1 MASMYQIPP
10 DNILN
15 EAPRA
20 SQACATCRK
29 QKRKCSK
36 DLPQCALCKRMGR
49 ICDYSD
55 SSPAPTSD
63 DFNALRTRVIELEGR
78 LNAGNSMAHTPPF
91 ATPSSLANG
100 ADGMP
105 AQQVQAYSTAPQQDS
120 AWHTIQNRF
129 PAIAV
134 LDILEILGDVSV
146 IQPMLTEYFNTIH
159 KWYPIIS
166 QKRLDLNLVNPF
178 WEAGPDLALLFLCM
192 KLITSRPVDGLEC
205 AQNPV
210 YITAKRFI
218 ALMEAAGMVSLL
230 VLQSNI
236 LVTLYEYG
244 QAIYPAAWMS
254 AGWCVRYGT
263 LLGINGFDES
273 PQLLGPLGTR
283 TEYEERVRTWW
294 GVLIIDRMVS
304 IGSKA
309 HILTAQEPQKGDPLP
324 ADDIAWDN
332 GDVMLQRY
340 VSNPVSEPVS
350 PFTRLCQG
358 SVMLGKV
365 LRHHYAEDIPS
376 ETARFSI
383 ASQLYIDCSIL
394 ARKIDEEASD
404 STEYLTL
411 ATSLALIYSTLNA
424 LCEPY
429 TCTAKKSGTSPPS
442 PERAAMTVQALDG
455 LKSVSNSSVEF
466 ADKLI
471 NGTPT
476 QQDLDKVSPLI
487 MDALY
492 SAASNYAW
500 LVRESG
506 DQQYQAAL
514 DSIRHC
520 LRRLGSRW
528 RNAAEYLRILEAQ
541 EFTYAVGSAN

>member
-78 LNAGNSMAHTPPF
+78 LNAGNSLAHTPPF

-100 ADGMP
+100 ADGSFGDTGRCIGHT
-105 AQQVQAYSTAPQQDS
+105 ADAHRILQHYSQ
-120 AWHTIQNRF
+120 
-129 PAIAV
+129 
-134 LDILEILGDVSV
+134 
-146 IQPMLTEYFNTIH
+146 M
-159 KWYPIIS
+159 
-166 QKRLDLNLVNPF
+166 KRLDLNLVNPF

-332 GDVMLQRY
+332 GDMMLQRY

-376 ETARFSI
+376 ETTRFGM

-394 ARKIDEEASD
+394 ARKIDEEASE